1 MSNNE
6 SKNRRARA
14 SSAKVSHERGRPSS
28 GNSQKN
34 TNKIEFIE
42 NMYGGVFTTKRH
54 SKKNVPTKF
63 GFTPDEPESSRVTQ
77 SRTHKT
83 REELYD

>member
-6 SKNRRARA
+6 SNSRRVRA

-54 SKKNVPTKF
+54 SSKNVPSKL
-63 GFTPDEPESSRVTQ
+63 GFMPDEPEGSKVTQ
-77 SRTHKT
+77 SRTHKQ
-83 REELYD
+83 REELH

>member
-1 MSNNE
+1 MSNNDG
-6 SKNRRARA
+6 KNQRARA

-28 GNSQKN
+28 GNSHKN

-54 SKKNVPTKF
+54 SSKHVPSKL
-63 GFTPDEPESSRVTQ
+63 GFMPEEV
-77 SRTHKT
+77 
-83 REELYD
+83 